1 MMAVLKRRMDQ
12 NNVVLLRWKTES
24 ETKAN
29 EHITHILHRLYEV
42 ILLSDIV
49 L

>member
-1 MMAVLKRRMDQ
+1 MLANLGAET
-12 NNVVLLRWKTES
+12 TES
-24 ETKAN
+24 EAN
-29 EHITHILHRLYEV
+29 EHITHILQAKCLYEV